1 MANNNNNDFPIL
13 LTGLYP
19 NKFAET
25 FVLDTPPLTQERAD
39 EICAA
44 VQQAVGGK
52 LEVREWAGKSKSGKD
67 LPGYKLEAITATQ
80 LASRKAY
87 GAQRKAQRA
96 TGSRTISA
104 GDDAL

>member
-1 MANNNNNDFPIL
+1 MANNNDFPIL

-39 EICAA
+39 EICEAI
-44 VQQAVGGK
+44 QSAVGGK
-52 LEVREWAGKSKSGKD
+52 LEVREWKGQSKSGKN

-87 GAQRKAQRA
+87 GQRNKANRTAA
-96 TGSRTISA
+96 TTA